1 LGGVTF
7 NNKLKMKNKTSTALL
22 LVLSALAIVTGLRA
36 APPTPADVGDVDTFG
51 RNAQYMGVAS
61 GFVQLSAACPAPT
74 PTPTPPFNPND
85 SQCFN
90 LAPAP
95 ATTSFDAQD
104 ICRIKLPKKSTKNII
119 YPVINIFLNYQLQNS
134 TGVTQPSAV
143 LFFSATL
150 TLESDVFNNPSIIDP
165 GTGNPANGKFTFQFP
180 YTFRDD
186 RAMQDGDRQRVR
198 ETLVRIGNAGLNRAF
213 FISSGLT
220 DAQVDD
226 LFKSPI
232 TVRMS
237 VSGFAKLVTDATIT
251 GNMRLFGD

>member
-1 LGGVTF
+1 
-7 NNKLKMKNKTSTALL
+7 MKNKTSNLF
-22 LVLSALAIVTGLRA
+22 VLILSSLALAGGLHA
-36 APPTPADVGDVDTFG
+36 APPTAADVGDVDTFG
-51 RNAQYMGVAS
+51 RTAQYMGVAS
-61 GFVQLSAACPAPT
+61 GFVQLATTCSAT

-85 SQCFN
+85 SQCFA

-134 TGVTQPSAV
+134 TGVTQPSG
-143 LFFSATL
+143 LFNFTASL

-165 GTGNPANGKFTFQFP
+165 GTGLPAAGKFTFQFP

-186 RAMQDGDRQRVR
+186 RSMQDGDRQRMR

-213 FISSGLT
+213 FISVGLT
-220 DAQVDD
+220 DSQVDD
-226 LFKSPI
+226 LFKSVI

-237 VSGFAKLVTDATIT
+237 VSGSARLVTDASIT

>member
-1 LGGVTF
+1 
-7 NNKLKMKNKTSTALL
+7 MRNKTSKLF
-22 LVLSALAIVTGLRA
+22 VLILSSLALAGALRA
-36 APPTPADVGDVDTFG
+36 APPSAADVGDADTFG
-51 RNAQYMGVAS
+51 RAAQYMGVAS

-119 YPVINIFLNYQLQNS
+119 YPVINIFLNYQLQNT
-134 TGVTQPSAV
+134 TGVTQPSA
-143 LFFSATL
+143 LFTFTASL
-150 TLESDVFNNPSIIDP
+150 TVESEVFNNPSIIDP
-165 GTGNPANGKFTFQFP
+165 GTGLPAAGKFTFQFP
-180 YTFRDD
+180 YIYRDD
-186 RAMQDGDRQRVR
+186 RTMEDGDRQRLR

-213 FISSGLT
+213 FIASGLT
-220 DAQVDD
+220 DSQVDD
-226 LFKSPI
+226 LFKSAI

-237 VSGFAKLVTDATIT
+237 VQGSARLVTDASIT